1 MEKIP
6 TPQTK
11 AELERRRLEL
21 VEQIVTL
28 KEQILTMPDGLTKSQ
43 IKAEI
48 TRHENEIKK
57 IEDTLYFHKK
67 EAA

>member
-6 TPQTK
+6 IPQTED
-11 AELERRRLEL
+11 ELERRRLEL
-21 VEQIVTL
+21 VEQIVAL
-28 KEQILTMPDGLTKSQ
+28 KEQILTMSDGPTKSR
-43 IKAEI
+43 IKADI

-67 EAA
+67 KAA